1 MYMKQE
7 KEAAETTFVQK
18 IRFLTVDEIACW

>member
-1 MYMKQE
+1 MKQE
-7 KEAAETTFVQK
+7 KEGAETTFVQK

>member
-1 MYMKQE
+1 MKQE